1 MTLKDVEDI
10 LGENKL
16 SYAKITMSDVAN
28 IMEHVKVSLLIDK
41 ECLDCYY
48 EIDVNELI
56 SSDMPTYALDDLKNL
71 GWSFNS
77 DKSKLLIYLKND

>member
-1 MTLKDVEDI
+1 MTLKDVEDV

-16 SYAKITMSDVAN
+16 SYAKLTMSDIAS
-28 IMEHVKVSLLIDK
+28 IMEYVEATLLIDK
-41 ECLDCYY
+41 ECLDYYY
-48 EIDVNELI
+48 EIDVNDLI
-56 SSDMPTYALDDLKNL
+56 SSSMPAYLLDDLKRL

>member
-16 SYAKITMSDVAN
+16 SYAKITMSDIAN
-28 IMEHVKVSLLIDK
+28 IMEYVKVDLLIDK

-56 SSDMPTYALDDLKNL
+56 SSNMPTYILDDLNSL